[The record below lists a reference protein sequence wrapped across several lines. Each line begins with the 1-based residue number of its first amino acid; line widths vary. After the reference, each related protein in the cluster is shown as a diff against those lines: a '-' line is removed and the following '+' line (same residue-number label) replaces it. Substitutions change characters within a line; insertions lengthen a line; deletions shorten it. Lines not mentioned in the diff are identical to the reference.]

1 MNIIIYIHD
10 FLKNL
15 VNSRMLS
22 NSRKVWLCLIGNVIA
37 MITTLIIVCIFRDD
51 NSTYFRFGPSEDL
64 IVISVLINTWEKWIG
79 LQLFI
84 GVLKSCDVLV
94 NELGSPILG
103 FRIYN
108 PDKKIINDFTKNELN
123 FLANA
128 MWFTNSFRSVLMV
141 VVNITQFDIALSG
154 MIMSEIM
161 SIFTVRHLLNA
172 KKFVKKNKYSA
183 NGNDDIDDDTKNDD
197 IKNADDT
204 SNINEILLDS
214 IL

>member
-1 MNIIIYIHD
+1 
-10 FLKNL
+10 
-15 VNSRMLS
+15 MLS

>member
-1 MNIIIYIHD
+1 MICFLYD
-10 FLKNL
+10 F
-15 VNSRMLS
+15 VNNRMLS

-51 NSTYFRFGPSEDL
+51 SSTYFRFGPSEDL
-64 IVISVLINTWEKWIG
+64 IVISVLINTWGKWIG

-84 GVLKSCDVLV
+84 GVIKSCDVLV

-154 MIMSEIM
+154 MIMSEMI

-172 KKFVKKNKYSA
+172 KKFDKKTTNSA
-183 NGNDDIDDDTKNDD
+183 DDDTKNVE
-197 IKNADDT
+197 DT
-204 SNINEILLDS
+204 GDVNEILLDS
-214 IL
+214 IKCNY

>member
-1 MNIIIYIHD
+1 
-10 FLKNL
+10 
-15 VNSRMLS
+15 MLS

-64 IVISVLINTWEKWIG
+64 IVISVLINTWGKWIG

-183 NGNDDIDDDTKNDD
+183 NGNDDTDDIDNDTDDIDDDTKNADD